1 MLNKVEEI
9 LKEKI
14 KHNASNLGL
23 DISEI
28 NNDTEI
34 LKSGIIDSIEFVD
47 LLTSIENET
56 NIPVDYF
63 VDDENKFFI
72 SINWFLN
79 KIKKKNNEM

>member
-9 LKEKI
+9 LKKKI
-14 KHNASNLGL
+14 KQNASNLGI

-63 VDDENKFFI
+63 VEDENKFFI